1 MLSVTTLFGVMAG
14 GALGGMLRAWA
25 SRAGVRHWGNTLPW
39 GTLGVNYAAALM
51 LGALAG
57 GMTQSDTAGLFW
69 AFVATG
75 ALGGLSTVSS
85 LAQQTL
91 GLWQQPRRS
100 AAVVYLTLSVAG
112 GIALAAAGYVL
123 ASAGGGS

>member
-1 MLSVTTLFGVMAG
+1 
-14 GALGGMLRAWA
+14 
-25 SRAGVRHWGNTLPW
+25 
-39 GTLGVNYAAALM
+39 
-51 LGALAG
+51 
-57 GMTQSDTAGLFW
+57 QSDTAGLFW
-69 AFVATG
+69 AFAATG
-75 ALGGLSTVSS
+75 VLGGLSTVSS

-91 GLWQQPRRS
+91 GLWQQPRRG